1 MSRPED
7 ALYRIRVVTFALLRV
22 LLIGAVLLGLL
33 VGPALL
39 LDSGIGIVIG
49 MALFTVALF
58 AVVTARPLP
67 LYAPDAFGVCHR
79 VDEDTF
85 DGPRR
90 NCTECGRRTTQG
102 LRRRYAR
109 QVVCVGIP
117 IHTLGWG
124 INEYC
129 LDCAE
134 PGGSAVSRDADG
146 SARAAD
152 EALDRE
158 LERAFE

>member
-7 ALYRIRVVTFALLRV
+7 ALYRLRVVTFALLR
-22 LLIGAVLLGLL
+22 LLLFGAVLLGLL
-33 VGPALL
+33 VGPLLL
-39 LDSGIGIVIG
+39 LDSGVGLAIG

-58 AVVTARPLP
+58 AVTTARPLP
-67 LYAPDAFGVCHR
+67 LYAPDAFGVHHR

-85 DGPRR
+85 DGSRKR
-90 NCTECGRRTTQG
+90 CTECGRSTTQG

-109 QVVCVGIP
+109 QFVCFGVP
-117 IHTLGWG
+117 LHTLGWG
-124 INEYC
+124 VNEYC

-134 PGGSAVSRDADG
+134 PGGSAVRREADAT
-146 SARAAD
+146 ARTDDAV
-152 EALDRE
+152 DRE